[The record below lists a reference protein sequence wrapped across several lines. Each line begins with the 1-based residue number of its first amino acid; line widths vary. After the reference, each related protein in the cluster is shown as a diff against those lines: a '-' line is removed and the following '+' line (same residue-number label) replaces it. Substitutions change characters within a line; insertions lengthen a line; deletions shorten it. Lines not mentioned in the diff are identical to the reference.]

1 MSLSTHG
8 EPALSIA
15 PFVFEPEPSFLEGP
29 AFSQSFQF
37 LVALLVTG
45 LGAWLIGLWI
55 ADKFGDHT
63 QLESLRTAGWF
74 ILAWL
79 LLAWTGW
86 QVRRSRTRMDASGL
100 DQTWIWHKHMP
111 MENLAYSQL
120 IRIRGLEWLIAPRFY
135 LRTLDGKF
143 AVFYIA
149 DPSLQR
155 ECERLGQALQ
165 AFRQT

>member
-1 MSLSTHG
+1 MALSTLA
-8 EPALSIA
+8 EPPLSME
-15 PFVFEPEPSFLEGP
+15 PFAFVPEPSNLEGP
-29 AFSQSFQF
+29 AFSLSFQV
-37 LVALLVTG
+37 LVAVLVTG
-45 LGAWLIGLWI
+45 LGAWLIGLWV

-79 LLAWTGW
+79 LLVWTGW
-86 QVRRSRTRMDASGL
+86 QVRNSRTRMNASGL

-111 MENLAYSQL
+111 MDNLAYSQL

-155 ECERLGQALQ
+155 ECARLGQALQ